1 MKKVSGV
8 GRKGR
13 ELTGAGEESLILS
26 LARMER
32 GGEGG
37 GGEGEG
43 GGNNV
48 LLS

>member
-1 MKKVSGV
+1 MKNVSGV

-26 LARMER
+26 LARTER
-32 GGEGG
+32 GGGGEGG
-37 GGEGEG
+37 GEGG